1 LFRNDFLFKAP
12 IPFVETVSISVLKK
26 LARPSPSSRKGDNGV
41 LLVVGGSAKY
51 HGAPL
56 YAVEAAS
63 RFVDLVF
70 FHSPA
75 AEHRALLLEMR
86 KKSREFIWT
95 DARDLDATAKRADCI
110 LLGNGM
116 GVSFR
121 TKRVVNGLLRKH
133 GNKKFV
139 LDADALKVADKKLFN
154 GRVMVTPHAG
164 EFKALFG
171 VAASADEAKKQAAK
185 WKCVVLLKG
194 KTDIIS
200 DGKLTM
206 KNVTGNAGMTKGG
219 TGDVLAGLAAAL
231 ACKNGLFLSACA
243 AAYLNGAAGDRLFKR
258 FGFRYNASDLAEE
271 IAHGC

>member
-1 LFRNDFLFKAP
+1 
-12 IPFVETVSISVLKK
+12 LKR
-26 LARPSPSSRKGDNGV
+26 LMRPAPSSRKGENGI
-41 LLVVGGSAKY
+41 LLVVGGSEKY
-51 HGAPL
+51 HGAPF

-63 RFVDLVF
+63 RFADLIF

-75 AEHRALLLEMR
+75 AEHKALLLEMR

-95 DARDLDATAKRADCI
+95 DTADLDATAKRADCI

-116 GVSFR
+116 GVSSR
-121 TKRVVNGLLRKH
+121 TKRIVNGLLRRHRGKR
-133 GNKKFV
+133 FV
-139 LDADALKVADKKLFN
+139 LDADALKVADKKLFR

-171 VAASADEAKKQAAK
+171 SNASAAEAKKQARK
-185 WKCVVLLKG
+185 WNCIVLLKG
-194 KTDIIS
+194 KADFGADIIS
-200 DGKLTM
+200 DGVHVA

-231 ACKNGLFLSACA
+231 ACKNSLFLAACA

-258 FGFRYNASDLAEE
+258 FGFRYNASDLAKEV
-271 IAHGC
+271 ACVGS

>member
-1 LFRNDFLFKAP
+1 MFRNDFLFKAP

-95 DARDLDATAKRADCI
+95 DARELDAVAERADCI
-110 LLGNGM
+110 LIGNGM
-116 GVSFR
+116 GVSAR
-121 TKRVVNGLLRKH
+121 TRKITNGLLKKH
-133 GNKKFV
+133 RGKKFV
-139 LDADALKVADKKLFN
+139 LDADALKVADPALFRN
-154 GRVMVTPHAG
+154 RVTVAPHAG

-171 VAASADEAKKQAAK
+171 KKAGADEAKRQAAR

-194 KTDIIS
+194 KGDIIT
-200 DGKLTM
+200 DGTRVA
-206 KNVTGNAGMTKGG
+206 KNITGNAGMTKGG
-219 TGDVLAGLAAAL
+219 TGDVLAGVAAAL
-231 ACKNGLFLSACA
+231 ACKNSLFLSACA
-243 AAYLNGAAGDRLFKR
+243 AAYLNGAAGDRLFKSR
-258 FGFRYNASDLAEE
+258 GFRYNASDLAEE